1 MDSTTDLNCNI
12 CQKTFLAQIFSAHQR
27 LHSQD
32 KFHPC
37 NLCGIV
43 LTTRDDLYEHNDYSC
58 DLTIKDQV
66 KKPYSCEICKKT
78 FTQSLVLTIHKRS
91 CSSAVNS
98 QYIFLYIFIYRY
110 QWFGDAD

>member
-37 NLCGIV
+37 NLCRIV

-58 DLTIKDQV
+58 NLTIKDQV

-91 CSSAVNS
+91 CTGDKSCEICKKSFSQSSRLI
-98 QYIFLYIFIYRY
+98 QH
-110 QWFGDAD
+110 